1 MTQLT
6 IGIKPTFAPKQS
18 SVLKFNTLLV
28 EEGVNETLNYCPIT
42 VEFGSRHNWLLSA
55 FAHHPGTITPRE

>member
-6 IGIKPTFAPKQS
+6 IGIKSAFASKQS

-28 EEGVNETLNYCPIT
+28 EEGVNETLNYCPFT
-42 VEFGSRHNWLLSA
+42 VEFGSRHDWLLSTS
-55 FAHHPGTITPRE
+55 AHHTGTITPRE